1 MIALLTLLACTSDK
15 SPDSALNSM
24 DTSNTDAP
32 GDTDDTQDTGGFPT
46 NPSPFTLTIS
56 GVANQNLIF
65 DEPSCLK
72 PTGSSN
78 LRIFWRNSQDQ
89 HVFVLKVE
97 MLGTYEGVGS
107 YDSTAA
113 RATLQEEA
121 GGSGLYFTSDSSL
134 GDTVDVQIEGDED
147 GKIWGNSTIPSL
159 HDGTGAA
166 ISLSPSEQPI
176 WCPEVTE

>member
-1 MIALLTLLACTSDK
+1 MFTREKDPAPRGNGGGSQVHKPSAVEGALVEGLPAVRPFPCLGLL
-15 SPDSALNSM
+15 P
-24 DTSNTDAP
+24 
-32 GDTDDTQDTGGFPT
+32 
-46 NPSPFTLTIS
+46 
-56 GVANQNLIF
+56 
-65 DEPSCLK
+65 
-72 PTGSSN
+72 
-78 LRIFWRNSQDQ
+78 
-89 HVFVLKVE
+89 
-97 MLGTYEGVGS
+97 
-107 YDSTAA
+107 
-113 RATLQEEA
+113 EEA